1 MRSFLK
7 NPWSLECRPHI
18 CRVSAMSF
26 IQAPAFV
33 MRGGA
38 TGERCGNGTPWY
50 FNILMRVCPVQLRSY
65 IMQASY

>member
-1 MRSFLK
+1 
-7 NPWSLECRPHI
+7 
-18 CRVSAMSF
+18 MSF

-50 FNILMRVCPVQLRSY
+50 FNILMRVCPMQLRSY